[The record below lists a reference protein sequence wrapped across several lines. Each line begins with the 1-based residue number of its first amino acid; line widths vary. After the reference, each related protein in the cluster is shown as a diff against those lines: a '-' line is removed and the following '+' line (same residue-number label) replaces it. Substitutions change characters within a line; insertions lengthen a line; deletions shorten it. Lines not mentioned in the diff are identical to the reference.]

1 MTRRKL
7 ERCAMSR
14 EAFCQLTAGDL
25 NILMSMLDETG
36 HTESFTIL
44 LREKLNYASVFF
56 REDIPE
62 NIVTLD
68 TQVAYTVNGVCCGPH
83 VVVRSTAS
91 RPADSAISVRT
102 MRGLALLGLAVG
114 ERTEIL
120 GEDGWPEILAVER
133 IVLKPESEARLQ
145 QTSNEPVQLIDHAPQ
160 VVNFRPRP
168 RKAAIPHDDDPGPTA
183 A

>member
-1 MTRRKL
+1 
-7 ERCAMSR
+7 MSR

-36 HTESFTIL
+36 HTEAFTIL

-133 IVLKPESEARLQ
+133 IVLQPESEARLKH
-145 QTSNEPVQLIDHAPQ
+145 TGNESVQLIDHAPQ

>member
-1 MTRRKL
+1 
-7 ERCAMSR
+7 MSR

-36 HTESFTIL
+36 HTKSFTIL

-68 TQVAYTVNGVCCGPH
+68 TQVAYTVNGVRTGPH
-83 VVVRSTAS
+83 LLVRNAAS
-91 RPADSAISVRT
+91 RPANSAISVRT

-120 GEDGWPEILAVER
+120 GEDGWPETLAVER
-133 IVLKPESEARLQ
+133 IVFQPESEACLK
-145 QTSNEPVQLIDHAPQ
+145 QTSTEPVQLIDHAPQ
-160 VVNFRPRP
+160 VVNFRPQP
-168 RKAAIPHDDDPGPTA
+168 RKVAIPYDDDPGPSA

>member
-56 REDIPE
+56 REDRLHRQRRAHR
-62 NIVTLD
+62 T
-68 TQVAYTVNGVCCGPH
+68 TSSGPQ
-83 VVVRSTAS
+83 R
-91 RPADSAISVRT
+91 
-102 MRGLALLGLAVG
+102 RG
-114 ERTEIL
+114 
-120 GEDGWPEILAVER
+120 
-133 IVLKPESEARLQ
+133 
-145 QTSNEPVQLIDHAPQ
+145 
-160 VVNFRPRP
+160 
-168 RKAAIPHDDDPGPTA
+168 
-183 A
+183 

>member
-56 REDIPE
+56 REDIP
-62 NIVTLD
+62 D
-68 TQVAYTVNGVCCGPH
+68 RKS
-83 VVVRSTAS
+83 VV
-91 RPADSAISVRT
+91 
-102 MRGLALLGLAVG
+102 
-114 ERTEIL
+114 
-120 GEDGWPEILAVER
+120 
-133 IVLKPESEARLQ
+133 
-145 QTSNEPVQLIDHAPQ
+145 
-160 VVNFRPRP
+160 
-168 RKAAIPHDDDPGPTA
+168 
-183 A
+183 